1 MTHKQLLSTLLF
13 TLTVGAATTASAT
26 ELQRVV
32 GDVEYQLTEMDTPAT
47 ARMHALQKARAQ
59 ATSQAESDYAITTK
73 VTGDGSVGETSEF
86 SVGLIVSENVL
97 SEELGECTAPDL
109 KGKLC
114 YHIQLEA
121 MVNAGYVSPTLEQ
134 LEESEKALRLAEE
147 LLSQ

>member
-1 MTHKQLLSTLLF
+1 VTHKQLLSTLLF
-13 TLTVGAATTASAT
+13 TLNVGAATTVSAI

-32 GDVEYQLTEMDTPAT
+32 SGVEYQLTEMDTPAT
-47 ARMHALQKARAQ
+47 ARMHALKKARVQ
-59 ATSQAESDYAITTK
+59 ATSQAESDYAIITK
-73 VTGDGSVGETSEF
+73 VTGDGSVEEASKF

-97 SEELGECTAPDL
+97 SEELGECAKPEL

-121 MVNAGYVSPTLEQ
+121 MVDAGYVSPTIEQ